1 MPELRDDF
9 IHALLQQ
16 VLPDAAPSALEDL
29 RRHFVADQPADIGAY
44 VTTLRTQYPH
54 AFAPVAAL
62 EPAPPAPGEPGPRA
76 VVTDADLQA
85 MAGQQPAAAAGS
97 TSTAPKPPETVQRE
111 DARAFLEHL
120 EAVAAGRTAV
130 V

>member
-1 MPELRDDF
+1 
-9 IHALLQQ
+9 
-16 VLPDAAPSALEDL
+16 
-29 RRHFVADQPADIGAY
+29 
-44 VTTLRTQYPH
+44 
-54 AFAPVAAL
+54 
-62 EPAPPAPGEPGPRA
+62 
-76 VVTDADLQA
+76 